1 MPSAFRR
8 PDSVCVYCGS
18 SNLVDPRH
26 LADAESFGKD
36 LAANGMRLVYGGGG
50 VGLMGAVARA
60 AHDAGGR
67 VLGIM
72 PEFLRSREILYDEVE
87 TIIVPNM
94 HERKMIM
101 FQESDAFVVLPGGIG
116 TLEEIVELLSWR
128 RLDLH
133 GRPNSQLG
141 DAGGDP
147 DPADAVRVVRESK
160 AAALVGDHRVFAA
173 IGRQRD
179 GHPFQT
185 RLGWPLQAIAIGI
198 DPHPIADLDDR
209 ISCHRARHDGHAHD
223 VTTVGEL
230 HQVARGRTDGSGHV
244 SGGYARCLHPA
255 GPARKVIDHVRAVA
269 GVGGDDRCRLAD
281 GNGRHAMPSRCAGDE
296 LRRAR
301 TRCARR
307 RPLLVGQPA
316 SVLLGLLRRRCLA
329 TKIAFRCVLGGTC
342 HTCQQLRS
350 SGVHCR
356 PLDLADLVAIVHDPG
371 RGNAG
376 GTDPGAL
383 DTLTG
388 S

>member
-128 RLDLH
+128 RLTCTPSRWCSPISTVS
-133 GRPNSQLG
+133 GTRFSSCSSIRSRPSSRPRTS
-141 DAGGDP
+141 A
-147 DPADAVRVVRESK
+147 
-160 AAALVGDHRVFAA
+160 
-173 IGRQRD
+173 
-179 GHPFQT
+179 
-185 RLGWPLQAIAIGI
+185 RLG
-198 DPHPIADLDDR
+198 
-209 ISCHRARHDGHAHD
+209 
-223 VTTVGEL
+223 
-230 HQVARGRTDGSGHV
+230 
-244 SGGYARCLHPA
+244 
-255 GPARKVIDHVRAVA
+255 
-269 GVGGDDRCRLAD
+269 CRLT
-281 GNGRHAMPSRCAGDE
+281 RSR
-296 LRRAR
+296 
-301 TRCARR
+301 
-307 RPLLVGQPA
+307 
-316 SVLLGLLRRRCLA
+316 
-329 TKIAFRCVLGGTC
+329 
-342 HTCQQLRS
+342 RS
-350 SGVHCR
+350 CWR
-356 PLDLADLVAIVHDPG
+356 
-371 RGNAG
+371 
-376 GTDPGAL
+376 
-383 DTLTG
+383 
-388 S
+388 